1 VRENRGVNVERAR
14 GDLEPVRS
22 GAAEFAADVRYYL
35 SLQPRQLPS
44 RYLYDALGSALFE
57 AIGHLPWYPLTRAE
71 RRLIRAYG
79 REVFAALDG
88 ISTIVELGPGNGEK
102 LAALLAAAGPLR
114 QPPQVHLIDVSE
126 SALARAARLIGETAS
141 VDLSLHATTYE
152 AGLAELAIASRL
164 PGRTLALFFGSN
176 IGNFDPPGCDAF
188 LHMLRAT
195 LRPGDAL
202 LLGADLV
209 KPAAELLLAYDDPL
223 KVTAAFNRNLIVRI
237 NRELGG
243 TLDPAAFDH
252 RAIWNERASRIE
264 MHLVSERAV
273 RVVIPAAGLDFE
285 MPRGGAIWTE
295 SSYKY
300 EVDAL
305 ERTLRRSAFQPAR
318 RWIDEDH
325 RFALLLALAV
335 P

>member
-1 VRENRGVNVERAR
+1 
-14 GDLEPVRS
+14 
-22 GAAEFAADVRYYL
+22 
-35 SLQPRQLPS
+35 
-44 RYLYDALGSALFE
+44 
-57 AIGHLPWYPLTRAE
+57 
-71 RRLIRAYG
+71 
-79 REVFAALDG
+79 
-88 ISTIVELGPGNGEK
+88 
-102 LAALLAAAGPLR
+102 
-114 QPPQVHLIDVSE
+114 VSE
-126 SALARAARLIGETAS
+126 SALARAGRLISETGG
-141 VDLSLHATTYE
+141 VDVSLHATTYE
-152 AGLAELAIASRL
+152 AGLAALAAGSRV

-243 TLDPAAFDH
+243 TLDPGAFEH

-264 MHLVSERAV
+264 MHLVSVGAI
-273 RVVIPAAGLDFE
+273 RVVIPAAGLDFD
-285 MPRGGAIWTE
+285 MPGGEAIWTE

-300 EVDAL
+300 DVDAL
-305 ERTLRRSAFQPAR
+305 ERTLRRSAFQPAG
-318 RWIDEDH
+318 RWIDEEH

-335 P
+335 A